1 MTLTKSLLILSLSF
15 FIVGCTSKTPFISQE
30 PLQDAALVYFYVANK
45 SSSMDA
51 SMEDSKYKARING
64 KNVAG
69 SIEAGEYKVFDMKP
83 ATVLFTSVRRN
94 IEQKFLKLHLE
105 AGQTY
110 YLKVQSGTFGGLYS
124 FKEVSAT
131 EARKDLKTSSL
142 SGSFELDMA
151 AYVPDFGGS
160 TAGKDIDEN
169 TIPAMTEA
177 EIDAIIEKKLKAMGA
192 TSAQAPVAQPS
203 VKQVSSSSKLV
214 DIREAYE
221 MKKQGLLT
229 NEEFKIMKA
238 EILAK

>member
-1 MTLTKSLLILSLSF
+1 MTLTKSLLILSLTF
-15 FIVGCTSKTPFISQE
+15 FIAGCTSKTPFTSQA
-30 PLQDAALVYFYVANK
+30 PLEDAALVYFYVANTQ
-45 SSSMDA
+45 SSMDA
-51 SMEDSKYKARING
+51 SMEDSKYKTRING

-69 SIEAGEYKVFDMKP
+69 TIEAGEYKVFDMKP

-110 YLKVQSGTFGGLYS
+110 YLKVQSGSFGGAYS
-124 FKEVSAT
+124 FEEVSAS
-131 EARKDLKTSSL
+131 EASEDLKQSSL

-169 TIPAMTEA
+169 KIPAMTEA

-192 TSAQAPVAQPS
+192 SAPAAVTQPS
-203 VKQVSSSSKLV
+203 VKQVTSSSKLV